1 VRANAQAAARRQL
14 EARIEAFI
22 AGYEA
27 SGQPPDPFA
36 GEYLVRALASLKG
49 GNYEAGEARLRLAE
63 TPAEDR
69 SPQDIANVP
78 KGYALLSTAEH
89 RKSFEKIKAGQLR

>member
-1 VRANAQAAARRQL
+1 MIEATARRQL

-22 AGYEA
+22 AGYE
-27 SGQPPDPFA
+27 SRGQQPDFFA

-63 TPAEDR
+63 TPAENR